1 MLRSC
6 LYFLATYCFLSLLF
20 PAIAAEPHDKKPIL
34 TEKSDTNLLSPS
46 QFLDYPLGQW
56 HLRHDQ
62 INFYLKQLARESN
75 KVSIEKSGQSH
86 EARQQLT
93 AVISSANNQAR
104 LGEIL
109 QQRQKVKSGDA
120 QQGPLVIWLAYSI
133 HGDEASGAHAA
144 LKLSHL
150 LASSNEQWIT
160 RLLDEAV
167 ILITPSQNPDG
178 LDRFSNWTN
187 NYRGQVDVSDNN
199 HKEHR
204 QNWPSGRSNH
214 YFADLNRDWLF
225 LRHPESQGRVAL
237 FHKWQPHYVGDFHEM
252 GRDQSY
258 FFQPGVPS
266 RTHPLTPR
274 DNQVLTEKLAKFH
287 QQALD
292 ELKQSYFSRQMFD
305 DFYYGKGSTYPDI
318 NGSIGVLFEQARPR
332 GQVQSTKNGEIRLQE
347 AIHNQVATSI
357 SSLKGSLALKDELLE
372 YQSEFYQGR
381 DKTLKRG
388 RQQGFLIGAASN
400 ANRISDLSG
409 LLEQHH
415 IEFYYLTKTITQGK
429 LNFAA
434 QTSLFIPVNQPQKSL
449 LLAMFDNRTEFTDP
463 TFYDVSSWNLEQAYH
478 LQLIRNTK
486 LDIDV
491 LSKKRPKA
499 SPFNVDEQAVALLI
513 NWQQDNAAPVLQQLL
528 QTGIRAKFAGKP
540 FSIKVDGIDVNFPAG
555 SLQIPLKQPG
565 NSAAEITAKLTELQ
579 KQYTLDIASV
589 NTSSSVSGIDLGS
602 PDFHPMKPIKP
613 LLVTGHGTNASE
625 VGELWYYLDTKLA
638 VPVTLVDVERL
649 TRLTLS
655 DYSHIILPGGSYSS
669 LDEKFARKLGQFASL
684 GGTIIAQKGAL
695 SWLNKGHLLKTD
707 LKEARFYNQLFDSTN
722 LSFADREK
730 LEARQSI
737 GGAILELTLDPTHP
751 LSFGIRGNR
760 LPILKNKALG
770 LTETSTPFIVAAKY
784 SEEPLLSGYL
794 AEEYQ
799 RSFSMS
805 PAILLEPRGK
815 GEIVILADNLMF
827 RNIWLGSEKIYANA
841 LYFVPALD

>member
-6 LYFLATYCFLSLLF
+6 LFFLATYCSLSLLF
-20 PAIAAEPHDKKPIL
+20 PAIAAEPHDENAIL
-34 TEKSDTNLLSPS
+34 TVKSDTNLTSPT

-62 INFYLKQLARESN
+62 INFYLKQLARESA

-93 AVISSANNQAR
+93 AVISSVKNQAN
-104 LGEIL
+104 LDEIL
-109 QQRQKVKSGDA
+109 QQRQKVKSGDT

-160 RLLDEAV
+160 QLLDQAV

-204 QNWPSGRSNH
+204 QNWPSGRPNH

-258 FFQPGVPS
+258 FFQPGVPA
-266 RTHPLTPR
+266 RTHPLTPK
-274 DNQVLTEKLAKFH
+274 DNQALTAKLAKFH
-287 QQALD
+287 QRALD
-292 ELKQSYFSRQMFD
+292 EIKQSYFSRQMFD

-318 NGSIGVLFEQARPR
+318 NGAIGVLFEQASPR
-332 GQVQSTKNGEIRLQE
+332 GQVQATRNGELRLQD
-347 AIHNQVATSI
+347 AIHNQVTTSI

-372 YQSEFYQGR
+372 YQSEFYQGK

-388 RQQGFLIGAASN
+388 RQKGFLIGAPSN
-400 ANRISDLSG
+400 ANRITDLSQ

-415 IEFYYLTKTITQGK
+415 IEFYYLTKSVTQGK
-429 LNFAA
+429 LDFAV
-434 QTSLFIPVNQPQKSL
+434 QTSLFIPINQPQKSL
-449 LLAMFDNRTEFTDP
+449 LQAMFDNRTEFTDP

-478 LQLIRNTK
+478 LQLIRNIK
-486 LDIDV
+486 LNIDV
-491 LSKKRPKA
+491 LAKEQPKSSSFKPA
-499 SPFNVDEQAVALLI
+499 EEAVALLI

-528 QTGIRAKFAGKP
+528 QAGIRAKFASKP
-540 FSIKVDGIDVNFPAG
+540 FTMRVDNIDVIYPAG
-555 SLQIPLKQPG
+555 SLQIPLQQNGMPT
-565 NSAAEITAKLTELQ
+565 EQITAKLTELV
-579 KQYTLDIASV
+579 KQHPLNIDSV

-602 PDFHPMKPIKP
+602 PDFHAIKPIKP
-613 LLVTGHGTNASE
+613 LLVTGQGTNASE
-625 VGELWYYLDTKLA
+625 VGELWYYLDTQLA

-649 TRLTLS
+649 PRLTLN

-669 LDEKFARKLGQFASL
+669 LDEKFARKLGQFASN

-695 SWLNKGHLLKTD
+695 TWLNIGHLLKTD
-707 LKEARFYNQLFDSTN
+707 LKEARFYKQLFDSSN
-722 LSFADREK
+722 LNFADKEK

-737 GGAILELTLDPTHP
+737 GGAILELTLDPSHP
-751 LSFGIRGNR
+751 LSFGIRGNS

-770 LTETSTPFIVAAKY
+770 LTETATPFIVAAKY
-784 SEEPLLSGYL
+784 AEEPLLSGYL

-815 GEIVILADNLMF
+815 GAIVILADNLMF
-827 RNIWLGSEKIYANA
+827 RNIWLGSEKVYANA

>member
-415 IEFYYLTKTITQGK
+415 IEFYYLTKTVTQGK

-491 LSKKRPKA
+491 LSKKRPKT

-655 DYSHIILPGGSYSS
+655 NYSHIILPGGSYSS

>member
-6 LYFLATYCFLSLLF
+6 LYFLAAYCSLSLLS
-20 PAIAAEPHDKKPIL
+20 PAMAAEPHDENAIL
-34 TEKSDTNLLSPS
+34 TAKSDTSLTSPT

-62 INFYLKQLARESN
+62 INFYLKQLARESA

-93 AVISSANNQAR
+93 AVISSAKNQAR
-104 LGEIL
+104 LDEIL
-109 QQRQKVKSGDA
+109 RQRQTVKSGDT

-150 LASSNEQWIT
+150 LASSNEQWIN

-187 NYRGQVDVSDNN
+187 NYRGQVNVSDSN

-266 RTHPLTPR
+266 RTHPLTPK
-274 DNQVLTEKLAKFH
+274 DNQALTAKLTKFH

-318 NGSIGVLFEQARPR
+318 NGSIGILFEQASPR
-332 GQVQSTKNGEIRLQE
+332 GQVQATRNGELRLQE
-347 AIHNQVATSI
+347 AIHNHVATSI
-357 SSLKGSLALKDELLE
+357 SSLKGALALKDELLE

-381 DKTLKRG
+381 DKTLKKG
-388 RQQGFLIGAASN
+388 RQQGFLIGAPAN
-400 ANRISDLSG
+400 ANRITDLSA

-415 IEFYYLTKTITQGK
+415 IEFYYLTKSVTQGK
-429 LNFAA
+429 VDFAV

-478 LQLIRNTK
+478 LQLIRNAK

-491 LSKKRPKA
+491 LSKKRPKPTA
-499 SPFNVDEQAVALLI
+499 FNVDEQAVSLLI

-540 FSIKVDGIDVNFPAG
+540 FTIRVDDIDVTFPAG
-555 SLQIPLKQPG
+555 SLQIPLKQTG
-565 NSAAEITAKLTELQ
+565 NSAEKITAKLTELV
-579 KQYTLDIASV
+579 KRYPLNIASV
-589 NTSSSVSGIDLGS
+589 TTSSSVSGIDLGS
-602 PDFHPMKPIKP
+602 PDFHPVKPIKP
-613 LLVTGHGTNASE
+613 LLVTGQGTNASE

-638 VPVTLVDVERL
+638 VPVTLVDIGRL

-669 LDEKFARKLGQFASL
+669 LDEKFARKLGQFAKL

-695 SWLNKGHLLKTD
+695 TWLNKGHLLKTD

-751 LSFGIRGNR
+751 LSFGIRGNS

-784 SEEPLLSGYL
+784 AEEPLLSGYL

-815 GEIVILADNLMF
+815 GAIVILADNLMF
-827 RNIWLGSEKIYANA
+827 RNIWLGSEKVYANA

>member
-815 GEIVILADNLMF
+815 GAIVILADNLMF

>member
-6 LYFLATYCFLSLLF
+6 LYFLATYCFLSLPF
-20 PAIAAEPHDKKPIL
+20 PAMAAEPHDKSAIL
-34 TEKSDTNLLSPS
+34 TAKSDTNLLSPS

-93 AVISSANNQAR
+93 AVISSAKNQAR
-104 LGEIL
+104 LDEIL
-109 QQRQKVKSGDA
+109 QQRQRVKSGDA

-274 DNQVLTEKLAKFH
+274 DNQALTEQLAKFH

-318 NGSIGVLFEQARPR
+318 NGSIGVLFEQARVR
-332 GQVQSTKNGEIRLQE
+332 GQVQETRNGEIRFE
-347 AIHNQVATSI
+347 DAISNQLATSI
-357 SSLKGSLALKDELLE
+357 SSLKGSLTLKDELLE

-388 RQQGFLIGAASN
+388 RQQGFLIGAPAN
-400 ANRISDLSG
+400 GNRIAELSE
-409 LLEQHH
+409 LLLQHH
-415 IEFYYLTKTITQGK
+415 IEFYYLTKPITQGK
-429 LNFAA
+429 VDFAV
-434 QTSLFIPVNQPQKSL
+434 QSSLFIPVNQPQKSL

-478 LQLIRNTK
+478 LQLIRNAK

-491 LSKKRPKA
+491 LSKERPKA
-499 SPFNVDEQAVALLI
+499 SPFNVDEQTVALLI

-555 SLQIPLKQPG
+555 SLQIPLKQTG
-565 NSAAEITAKLTELQ
+565 NSASEITAKLTELQ
-579 KQYTLDIASV
+579 KRYTLDIASV

-669 LDEKFARKLGQFASL
+669 LEEKFARKLGQFASL

-707 LKEARFYNQLFDSTN
+707 LKEARFYKQLFDSTN

-815 GEIVILADNLMF
+815 GAIVILADNLMF

>member
-1 MLRSC
+1 MLRFC

-815 GEIVILADNLMF
+815 GAIVILADNLMF

>member
-274 DNQVLTEKLAKFH
+274 DNQALTEKLAKFH

-815 GEIVILADNLMF
+815 GAIVILADNLMF